1 MGENVR
7 SGLHPGFNVIKPS
20 SSRTWDLTDRCAKHH
35 DGAVSLNNPLP
46 ERSMRLRLLALSSV
60 VLVVGCT
67 TESPRAVAVSASD
80 SSAVQLFQEKRPERL
95 GVARAFQAQALDVT
109 VSDVPEDVRTIPPAT
124 SANMLIRTATASIEV
139 DSLEPAIAAV
149 KKLAARLGGY
159 VANSA
164 IEAGKN
170 RLRSALLEMKIPA
183 PRFED
188 VLTGLEPIGKLESV
202 NVSAQDVGEEYVD
215 VDARMQNARRLEARF
230 IDLLANRTGKL
241 KDVLSV
247 EEAVARVRG
256 EIERYEGRIR
266 YLKAH
271 TATSTISV
279 TVHEPVPVVGG
290 PGHTVMGDALRQAWR
305 NFVVLASL
313 GVQSLGVVIPLGL
326 LAITGWLVRRR
337 WRVGQRAA

>member
-1 MGENVR
+1 
-7 SGLHPGFNVIKPS
+7 
-20 SSRTWDLTDRCAKHH
+20 
-35 DGAVSLNNPLP
+35 
-46 ERSMRLRLLALSSV
+46 MRLRLLALSFV
-60 VLVVGCT
+60 VMVFGCT
-67 TESPRAVAVSASD
+67 SEGPRAVAVSRSD
-80 SSAVQLFQEKRPERL
+80 SSAVQLFPEKRPERL

-109 VSDVPEDVRTIPPAT
+109 VSDIPEDVTTIPPAS

-139 DSLEPAIAAV
+139 DSLERAIAAV

-159 VANSA
+159 VANSG

-170 RLRSALLEMKIPA
+170 RLRSAVLEMKIPA
-183 PRFED
+183 PRFEE

-215 VDARMQNARRLEARF
+215 VDARMQNARRLEARL
-230 IDLLANRTGKL
+230 IDLLANRTGKR

-247 EEAVARVRG
+247 EEALARVRG
-256 EIERYEGRIR
+256 EIERHEGRIR

-313 GVQSLGVVIPLGL
+313 GVQSLGMVIPLGL
-326 LAITGWLVRRR
+326 LAITSWLVTRR

>member
-1 MGENVR
+1 
-7 SGLHPGFNVIKPS
+7 
-20 SSRTWDLTDRCAKHH
+20 
-35 DGAVSLNNPLP
+35 
-46 ERSMRLRLLALSSV
+46 MRLRLLALSFV
-60 VLVVGCT
+60 VMVFGCT
-67 TESPRAVAVSASD
+67 SEGPRAVAVSRSD
-80 SSAVQLFQEKRPERL
+80 SSAVQLFPEKRPERL

-109 VSDVPEDVRTIPPAT
+109 VSDIPEDVTTIPPAS

-139 DSLEPAIAAV
+139 DSLERAIAAV

-159 VANSA
+159 VANSG

-170 RLRSALLEMKIPA
+170 RLRSAALEMKIPA
-183 PRFED
+183 PRFEE

-215 VDARMQNARRLEARF
+215 VDARMQNARRLEARL

-241 KDVLSV
+241 TDVLSV
-247 EEAVARVRG
+247 EEALARVRG
-256 EIERYEGRIR
+256 EIERYEGRIRYLKARIR

-326 LAITGWLVRRR
+326 LAITSWLVTRR